1 MKGRL
6 ELTDSISQYNAIV
19 SQLHKNVSTLKVQ
32 LKRQEETIKKLRE
45 ELSKAR
51 QESGIVSG
59 SAWVELD
66 DIISIHRIISIIQ
79 HHIP

>member
-45 ELSKAR
+45 ELSKAK

-66 DIISIHRIISIIQ
+66 DSRNN
-79 HHIP
+79 